1 MDQKRIQIHLFLTQS
16 KMESE
21 VEDAYDEIRLL
32 RKRIQYNSELHQPC
46 LTKIIEITK
55 WLAFVERGLKMDK
68 TIYTP

>member
-1 MDQKRIQIHLFLTQS
+1 
-16 KMESE
+16 MENE
-21 VEDAYDEIRLL
+21 IEEAYDEIRLL

-55 WLAFVERGLKMDK
+55 WLAIVERGLKMDK